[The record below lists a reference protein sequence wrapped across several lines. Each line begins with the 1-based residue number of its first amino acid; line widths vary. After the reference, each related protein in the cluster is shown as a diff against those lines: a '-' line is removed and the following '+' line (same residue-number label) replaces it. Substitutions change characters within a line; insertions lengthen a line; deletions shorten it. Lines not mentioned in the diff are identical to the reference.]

1 MSTDPQSDPHYVL
14 QELENAK
21 QVYGGGNYAA
31 AEPLLREVFEKL
43 QAHPEGMAFCA
54 ESLSEIYTAWGKFS
68 EAIKLNQRFINLTA
82 PQPNHNVT
90 AIGLAL
96 ERIAAVSLKVG
107 KQEQSEKLNRLAAS
121 VKAGK
126 VDVTTLVTDKGK
138 IPNAP
143 PTTEHTYTFRALSP
157 DSPPPPQ
164 PSAPVAASSDV
175 LSKPIKETAMFS
187 KPNLPAQSDIA
198 AATPPAVAPAAPQPA
213 VPTAPTVSS
222 VLPSAQP
229 TSGLPPAPQAPAPT
243 PTPTPTPTVPT
254 PAAPF
259 SSPQMPAAQPG
270 PASPQPAGTPLAAYT
285 PPTAPPAPSAGTT
298 PSADVL
304 SKPIKETAMFSRP
317 SLPAQTAIPAVA
329 AGQMGDVADF
339 ADFDEEIPVDSTSTS
354 GSHPAVSQT
363 SAVFQAPEV
372 PPLSSPSPVT
382 PPQTVPA
389 PIAAPPSVQ
398 EPSVESAGDDWSQM
412 ESDDWGQPQEP
423 EADGWGAAEPAD
435 HQEFGQQEQFNS
447 PSQPQVQSQPV
458 AFSPQPPAL
467 SGPHS
472 PQFQAPQPSSSEPSF
487 PAPEPHF
494 SPESAAAPA
503 SFEAPAADL
512 STASGSGNFDAQFD
526 PAELNAI
533 DSQRASSATNAA
545 SSARSIRSMSSR
557 NMAAPPVASGP
568 DMGGLMG
575 MIASMFVGKRDPDQP
590 VQQLV
595 DPSTT
600 SANAAGA
607 LLVVAAIFIG
617 GFYCL
622 YNFIPRKLTPEQA
635 YLAIQHKY
643 VSVDSS
649 KTFNLLD
656 ESTCEFTVGEN
667 KLKARLKFYLDDWRD
682 ALDLSL
688 GKAGQKQ
695 FLMIKSDDGLV
706 DENEAR
712 LYLHGGP
719 EIQIANKLDIVGQ
732 YAGLVFTRTKKYPT
746 SGDLMGGA
754 ADLHYLNPYSKKREV
769 PSFHSIVVGKGL
781 TVSLDADHAR
791 TKFYDDLLAGQIPKD
806 TPKAHP
812 GEIRC
817 YAVDFLSPRGNIQAF
832 IVQIIGKDGK
842 PVGSAKARTAYL
854 YALEDGKE
862 YKPIGPAQL
871 PYNGEQGLRPIV
883 VWLLMDKLD
892 SNFVLLLT
900 MAPVVVFTILSFVF
914 LVLSFLIPRGLG
926 RAVAVMLL
934 AACAIPA
941 LTFCFAKFLP

>member
-1 MSTDPQSDPHYVL
+1 MPALKLLCVQMSTDPQSDPNYVL

-82 PQPNHNVT
+82 PQPNHNVI

-138 IPNAP
+138 VPNAP

-157 DSPPPPQ
+157 DSPPPPPQ
-164 PSAPVAASSDV
+164 TSAPVAGSPDV

-187 KPNLPAQSDIA
+187 KPNLPAQSDLA
-198 AATPPAVAPAAPQPA
+198 AAAPPAVAPPAPQPA
-213 VPTAPTVSS
+213 VPTAPAV
-222 VLPSAQP
+222 PSAQP
-229 TSGLPPAPQAPAPT
+229 PAASAASPPAPLA
-243 PTPTPTPTVPT
+243 VP
-254 PAAPF
+254 
-259 SSPQMPAAQPG
+259 
-270 PASPQPAGTPLAAYT
+270 PASPVPSSPASYA
-285 PPTAPPAPSAGTT
+285 PPTAPPAPTAGAT

-317 SLPAQTAIPAVA
+317 SLPAQTAIPSSASAASA

-339 ADFDEEIPVDSTSTS
+339 ADFDEEIPVDSTSSS

-363 SAVFQAPEV
+363 PAVFQAPTVSPAPAV
-372 PPLSSPSPVT
+372 PPLSPPSPAA
-382 PPQTVPA
+382 PPQAVPA
-389 PIAAPPSVQ
+389 PIVAPPTLQ
-398 EPSVESAGDDWSQM
+398 EPSAQSAGDDWSQM

-423 EADGWGAAEPAD
+423 EADGWGPAEPAD
-435 HQEFGQQEQFNS
+435 QESGQQEQFSS

-458 AFSPQPPAL
+458 AFPPQPPTP
-467 SGPHS
+467 SGFHS
-472 PQFQAPQPSSSEPSF
+472 PEFQAQQPSSSELSF

-494 SPESAAAPA
+494 APESAAAPA
-503 SFEAPAADL
+503 SFEAPGAEVD
-512 STASGSGNFDAQFD
+512 TASGSGSFDAQFD

-557 NMAAPPVASGP
+557 NMAAPPIASGP

-695 FLMIKSDDGLV
+695 FLILKSDDGLV
-706 DENEAR
+706 DENDAR

-754 ADLHYLNPYSKKREV
+754 ADLHYLNPYNKKREV

-791 TKFYDDLLAGQIPKD
+791 TKFYDDLLGGQIPKD
-806 TPKAHP
+806 TPKTHP

>member
-1 MSTDPQSDPHYVL
+1 
-14 QELENAK
+14 
-21 QVYGGGNYAA
+21 
-31 AEPLLREVFEKL
+31 
-43 QAHPEGMAFCA
+43 
-54 ESLSEIYTAWGKFS
+54 
-68 EAIKLNQRFINLTA
+68 
-82 PQPNHNVT
+82 
-90 AIGLAL
+90 
-96 ERIAAVSLKVG
+96 
-107 KQEQSEKLNRLAAS
+107 
-121 VKAGK
+121 
-126 VDVTTLVTDKGK
+126 
-138 IPNAP
+138 
-143 PTTEHTYTFRALSP
+143 
-157 DSPPPPQ
+157 
-164 PSAPVAASSDV
+164 
-175 LSKPIKETAMFS
+175 
-187 KPNLPAQSDIA
+187 
-198 AATPPAVAPAAPQPA
+198 
-213 VPTAPTVSS
+213 
-222 VLPSAQP
+222 
-229 TSGLPPAPQAPAPT
+229 
-243 PTPTPTPTVPT
+243 
-254 PAAPF
+254 
-259 SSPQMPAAQPG
+259 
-270 PASPQPAGTPLAAYT
+270 
-285 PPTAPPAPSAGTT
+285 
-298 PSADVL
+298 
-304 SKPIKETAMFSRP
+304 MFSRP
-317 SLPAQTAIPAVA
+317 SLPAQTAIPASSA
-329 AGQMGDVADF
+329 AGQIGDVADF
-339 ADFDEEIPVDSTSTS
+339 ADFDEEIPVDSTSIS
-354 GSHPAVSQT
+354 GSHPAVH
-363 SAVFQAPEV
+363 QAPGV
-372 PPLSSPSPVT
+372 PPLSPPSQLASP
-382 PPQTVPA
+382 QAVPA
-389 PIAAPPSVQ
+389 PLVAPPSAQ
-398 EPSVESAGDDWSQM
+398 EPPLASAGDDWSQM

-423 EADGWGAAEPAD
+423 EADGWGAPEPAGI
-435 HQEFGQQEQFNS
+435 QESEQQEQFSS
-447 PSQPQVQSQPV
+447 PSQPQIQPQPV
-458 AFSPQPPAL
+458 AFPPQPPTS
-467 SGPHS
+467 SGFHS
-472 PQFQAPQPSSSEPSF
+472 PQFQAPQPSSAELSF
-487 PAPEPHF
+487 PAPEPDVA
-494 SPESAAAPA
+494 PELTAASA
-503 SFEAPAADL
+503 SFEAPGADL
-512 STASGSGNFDAQFD
+512 TAASGLNGFDSQFD
-526 PAELNAI
+526 PAELNSI

-557 NMAAPPVASGP
+557 NMAAPPLASGP

-719 EIQIANKLDIVGQ
+719 EIQIANRLDIVGQ

-746 SGDLMGGA
+746 SGDLLGGA

-791 TKFYDDLLAGQIPKD
+791 TKFYDDLLGGQIPRD

-842 PVGSAKARTAYL
+842 PVGSARARTAYL

-900 MAPVVVFTILSFVF
+900 MAPVVLFTILSFVF

-941 LTFCFAKFLP
+941 LTFCFVKFLP